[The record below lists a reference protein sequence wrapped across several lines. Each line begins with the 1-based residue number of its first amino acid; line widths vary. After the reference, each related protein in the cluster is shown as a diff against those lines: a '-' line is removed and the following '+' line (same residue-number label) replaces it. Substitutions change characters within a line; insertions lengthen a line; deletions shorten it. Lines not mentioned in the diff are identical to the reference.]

1 MAGDFMLNDTIAAI
15 STAAVD
21 GAISIIRMSGSDA
34 LTIANRIVSFDIMKK
49 KSNTI
54 SYGYIIDPE
63 NNKTIDEVLVSV
75 FHAPKTFTCEDIVE
89 INCHGGR
96 FITKK
101 ILRLCLAYGAR
112 LANPGEFTQ
121 RAFLNGRI
129 DLTQAE
135 AINDMILANTNENA
149 KMAMQGIK
157 GSVKKL
163 LDPLI
168 QDLLDIIAN
177 IEVNIDYPE
186 YDDVE
191 QLTTEI
197 IQPKAKQWL
206 EKISNI
212 LDHAQSGQLM
222 KEGIK
227 TAIVGKPNVGKSSL
241 LNALLE
247 EEKAIVTDIAG
258 TTRDIVEGQIHLQGL
273 TLRLIDT
280 AGIRETDDVVE
291 KIGIQRSLKAI
302 NEAQLVIVVLDS
314 SRELDAQDQELL
326 DLTKDKTRIIV
337 HNKADISSVNEGIC
351 ISAYQKDIDAL
362 IQEIHRLFDV
372 HKIVLEEPLL
382 NNERQISLMMKAEN
396 SMKQALRSMEY
407 GMELD
412 IVEIDIQEAY
422 TSLKEILGE
431 VHREDLLDTLFSN
444 FCLGK

>member
-1 MAGDFMLNDTIAAI
+1 MLNDTIAAI